1 MTLLHN
7 VPSLVLVSAI
17 RYALGRRTYIVSDT
31 VQVVSDQWQKL
42 SRSDKTVIVTDV
54 VRAFH
59 AGSTGM
65 PQDAEQWAR
74 LLRIALDDQQLDL
87 STREVEDIN
96 RILEGDI
103 YS

>member
-7 VPSLVLVSAI
+7 VPSHVLVSAV

-31 VQVVSDQWQKL
+31 VQAVSGQWSKL
-42 SRSDKTVIVTDV
+42 NRADKTVIVTDV
-54 VRAFH
+54 VRAFKG
-59 AGSTGM
+59 GSTGM

-74 LLRIALDDQQLDL
+74 LLRIALDDPHLGL
-87 STREVEDIN
+87 ATREAQTIN